1 MLSKSE
7 AVQAVLSSAAL
18 QLISLSKVYGSG
30 ASAVNALEDV
40 TLTFPKATFTAV
52 MGPSGSGKSTLLN
65 CAAGLDRATSGH
77 VLIGDIDLMQLN
89 DKQLTLMR
97 RRRVGF
103 VFQSLNL
110 LPALTAEQN
119 ILLPLRLA
127 GRPTGPE
134 REWLHELVERM
145 GIAGRIHYRPAKMS
159 IGQQQLVAIARAL
172 IAHPGVVFADEPTG
186 ALGHEVQRGGAVA
199 PARCRGRATAD
210 GGGGHARPDAR
221 GPRRPRRVP
230 SRRPDRR
237 RHGGTHRRA
246 HRGPPDAAGRLAPC
260 CNWSSRQF
268 DSGWSASSGRS
279 WPARSP

>member
-65 CAAGLDRATSGH
+65 SAAGLDRATSGH

-159 IGQQQLVAIARAL
+159 IGQQQRVAIARAL

-186 ALGHEVQRGGAVA
+186 ALDTRSSAEVLSLLRDAVDALRQTVVVVTHDPTPAARADRVVFLVDGRIVDDMAAPAVA
-199 PARCRGRATAD
+199 RIAD
-210 GGGGHARPDAR
+210 
-221 GPRRPRRVP
+221 
-230 SRRPDRR
+230 
-237 RHGGTHRRA
+237 
-246 HRGPPDAAGRLAPC
+246 RLT
-260 CNWSSRQF
+260 RLE
-268 DSGWSASSGRS
+268 G
-279 WPARSP
+279 